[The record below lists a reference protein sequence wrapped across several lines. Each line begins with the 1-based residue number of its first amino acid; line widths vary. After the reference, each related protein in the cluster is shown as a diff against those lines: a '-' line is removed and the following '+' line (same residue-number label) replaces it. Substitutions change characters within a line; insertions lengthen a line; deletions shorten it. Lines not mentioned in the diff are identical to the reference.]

1 MGGKQGERGQQFCFY
16 SAFIQMNE
24 NKQLLL
30 VEDDLYSAETLKF
43 ALEAKGHD
51 VTLAT
56 NGRDALNMVND
67 DMPQLIILDVMMPKM
82 DGYHFCRLIKFDA
95 RYKHIPIIIVSSKI
109 QDADRELGLACGA
122 NEYITKPYDL
132 NILISTVEE
141 SLNNLVE
148 EVNNANI

>member
-1 MGGKQGERGQQFCFY
+1 
-16 SAFIQMNE
+16 
-24 NKQLLL
+24 
-30 VEDDLYSAETLKF
+30 
-43 ALEAKGHD
+43 
-51 VTLAT
+51 
-56 NGRDALNMVND
+56 
-67 DMPQLIILDVMMPKM
+67 MPQLIYGCMMPKM

-132 NILISTVEE
+132 NMLINTVEN
-141 SLNNLVE
+141 SLDNLVE